1 MMASAMKIDD
11 VDVMECPICNEVF
24 TDPRVLPC
32 GHTCC
37 FSCIKTLR
45 HGRPG
50 VRRLPCPFCRQMFT
64 LHNDLPKNYLA
75 MNFLEKAKASE
86 SPICGQHADEKIQI
100 YCIDCKMAVC
110 SLCVIQSHNG
120 HRFSDVSFD
129 DLRKRMTSDAVNVTA
144 GMDECRENLDRVE
157 KKKNDFLERCEV
169 TGVKISKRAEQLKLL
184 IDAHRDKLMNGL
196 SSMKQKRM
204 KEVESPR
211 EEIEKQLSSM
221 KSYKKHLDEVME
233 KGSASEIA
241 KAATESHDQADEL
254 LKFDVVE
261 GKLADLGHADVAFT
275 PSYIVTDDAYITFG
289 HLHMKCAKTGK
300 SS

>member
-1 MMASAMKIDD
+1 MASATKIDD
-11 VDVMECPICNEVF
+11 AMECPICNEVF

-37 FSCIKTLR
+37 FSCISTLR
-45 HGRPG
+45 HSRPSA
-50 VRRLPCPFCRQMFT
+50 RRLPCPLCRQIF
-64 LHNDLPKNYLA
+64 NVCIDLPKNHLA
-75 MNFLEKAKASE
+75 MNYLEKLKVSE
-86 SPICGQHADEKIQI
+86 SPICDQHADEKIQI
-100 YCIDCKMAVC
+100 YCIDCKIALC

-129 DLRKRMTSDAVNVTA
+129 DLRKRMTNDAVNITA
-144 GMDECRENLDRVE
+144 GMDKCREKLDHVE
-157 KKKNDFLERCEV
+157 KKKNDFFERCEV
-169 TGVKISKRAEQLKLL
+169 TGVEISKRAEQLKLM
-184 IDAHRDKLMNGL
+184 IDAHRHKLMNGL
-196 SSMKQKRM
+196 SSMKQNRI
-204 KEVESPR
+204 KEMESPR

-221 KSYKKHLDEVME
+221 KSFKKHLDEVME
-233 KGSASEIA
+233 KGTASEIA

-275 PSYIVTDDAYITFG
+275 PSNIVTDDAYITLG
-289 HLHMKCAKTGK
+289 HLDMKCAKTGK